1 MVNSKKKTKKTK
13 KEKKPVKKPKYSDIE
28 HIVEYLVKTKSR
40 AASFDC
46 YSPEDIGQEIR
57 IICFRALDHFD
68 ITRVKEDK
76 WQNFFGRCV
85 DNGLKNLKRDKF
97 LRTSPPCKKDC
108 EFLHGDEYLDNALGA
123 VCKRWLRFRKNL
135 QRKIKIRH
143 PIPIDI
149 IGDNIKDT
157 SHEKEIEASDL
168 EKHLLSSIP
177 SFLRGNLR
185 LMLDGKAKL
194 VPRKEKKKIQELVR
208 TLLDLD

>member
-1 MVNSKKKTKKTK
+1 M
-13 KEKKPVKKPKYSDIE
+13 
-28 HIVEYLVKTKSR
+28 
-40 AASFDC
+40 
-46 YSPEDIGQEIR
+46 
-57 IICFRALDHFD
+57 
-68 ITRVKEDK
+68 
-76 WQNFFGRCV
+76 
-85 DNGLKNLKRDKF
+85 
-97 LRTSPPCKKDC
+97 
-108 EFLHGDEYLDNALGA
+108 HGDEYLDNALGA